1 MDIWWSYFSSLH
13 LDKGIMYSS
22 LGEREKESLYLNLTF
37 KSAFKILQKNFPI
50 FFKTSFNIKGNL
62 VVELYVR
69 FDLEDSTGSVS
80 NRALTDWNEKSFYSA
95 QNTYKKIINYN
106 GLPISEGHY

>member
-1 MDIWWSYFSSLH
+1 
-13 LDKGIMYSS
+13 MYSS

-37 KSAFKILQKNFPI
+37 KSAFKILQKNLPI

-95 QNTYKKIINYN
+95 QNTNKKIINYN